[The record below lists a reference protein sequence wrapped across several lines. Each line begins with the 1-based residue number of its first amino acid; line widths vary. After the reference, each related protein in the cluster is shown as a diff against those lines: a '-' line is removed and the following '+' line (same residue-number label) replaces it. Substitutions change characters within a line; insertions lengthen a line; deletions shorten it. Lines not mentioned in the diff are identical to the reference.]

1 MQNMIKMQNR
11 LSTQT
16 SNVMELIFQ
25 LCMHMLWIYL
35 YHLFNCLFDAN
46 LNKSVVRI
54 KFER

>member
-16 SNVMELIFQ
+16 LNVMELIFQ

-35 YHLFNCLFDAN
+35 YHLFNCLFDVN
-46 LNKSVVRI
+46 LNKSVVII

>member
-25 LCMHMLWIYL
+25 QCMHMLWIYL
-35 YHLFNCLFDAN
+35 YHLFNCLFDVN
-46 LNKSVVRI
+46 LNKSVVII